1 MRLIPACASI
11 DRSRQAENQG
21 KTMNAPNEKLSAPVE
36 KIRSYHAELRTI
48 RRDIH
53 AHPELAFQESR
64 TSDLVAAR
72 LAAWGIE
79 VHRGLAKTG
88 LVGVVQGKKSS
99 SGRAIGLRADM
110 DCLPMHETND
120 IPHKSTHAGRMH
132 ACGHDGHT
140 TMLLGAARYLAETRN
155 FDGTAYLIFQP
166 AEEGGGGGKV
176 MVEEGLFERFPAD
189 EIYAVHNW
197 PGLPPGQMA
206 VRPGPVMAATDEIV
220 VTVRGKGGHAAMPQ
234 LTVDPVVA
242 TAQVISAL
250 QTIAS
255 RNANPLDA
263 IVVSLCSMETSQTNV
278 FNVIPDFVKLIGTVR
293 TFRPATRDM
302 AEARIREIVAGVSK
316 AMGGRADIEYKR
328 GYPSTIN
335 SEREAMFAAKVG
347 ERVFGKQNV
356 FTDAE
361 PTMGGEDFSYML
373 QARPG
378 AYVFLGQGGG
388 PNNCFLHNPGYDF
401 NDEVI
406 PLGAGYL
413 AALVEESLPL
423 K

>member
-1 MRLIPACASI
+1 
-11 DRSRQAENQG
+11 
-21 KTMNAPNEKLSAPVE
+21 MNAPFEKMNSPVE
-36 KIRSYHAELRTI
+36 KIRSYHAELRVI
-48 RRDIH
+48 RHDIH
-53 AHPELAFQESR
+53 AHPELAFQENR
-64 TSDLVAAR
+64 TSDLVADR
-72 LAAWGIE
+72 LSSWGIE

-88 LVGVVQGKKSS
+88 LVGVVKGKKTS
-99 SGRAIGLRADM
+99 SGRGVGLRADM
-110 DCLPMHETND
+110 DCLPMHETGTV
-120 IPHKSTHAGRMH
+120 PYKSKHADRMH

-166 AEEGGGGGKV
+166 AEEGGGGGRV
-176 MVEEGLFERFPAD
+176 MVEEGLFERFPAN
-189 EIYAVHNW
+189 EVYAVHNW

-220 VTVRGKGGHAAMPQ
+220 VVVHGKGGHAAMPH
-234 LTVDPVVA
+234 LTVDPVVVS
-242 TAQVISAL
+242 AQVISAL

-263 IVVSLCSMETSQTNV
+263 IVVSVCSMETSQTGV
-278 FNVIPDFVKLIGTVR
+278 FNVIPDFVKLTGTVR
-293 TFRPATRDM
+293 SFRPETREL
-302 AEARIREIVAGVSK
+302 AEARIKEIVSGISA
-316 AMGGRADIEYKR
+316 ALGGRAEIEYKR

-335 SEREAMFAAKVG
+335 AEREAAFAAQVG
-347 ERVFGKQNV
+347 ERVFGKGNV

-388 PNNCFLHNPGYDF
+388 PTGCFLHNPGYDF

>member
-1 MRLIPACASI
+1 
-11 DRSRQAENQG
+11 
-21 KTMNAPNEKLSAPVE
+21 MNAPSEKFGSPVE
-36 KIRSYHAELRTI
+36 KIRAFHAELRTL

-53 AHPELAFQESR
+53 AHPELAFQETR
-64 TSDLVAAR
+64 TADLVAAR
-72 LAAWGIE
+72 LAAWGVE

-88 LVGVVQGKKSS
+88 VVGVVKGKQAA
-99 SGRAIGLRADM
+99 SGRSIGLRADM

-120 IPHKSTHAGRMH
+120 FPHRSTHAGRMH

-140 TMLLGAARYLAETRN
+140 TMLLGAARYLAETRH

-189 EIYAVHNW
+189 QVYAVHNW

-220 VTVRGKGGHAAMPQ
+220 VTIRGKGGHAAMPH
-234 LTVDPVVA
+234 LTVDPVVV

-255 RNANPLDA
+255 RNVSPLDS
-263 IVVSLCSMETSQTNV
+263 IVVTVASMETSQTNV
-278 FNVIPDFVKLIGTVR
+278 FNVIPDFVKLVGTVR
-293 TFRPATRDM
+293 SFRPETRDL
-302 AEARIREIVAGVSK
+302 AQARILQIVEGIAL
-316 AMGGRADIEYKR
+316 AMGGRADLEYKR

-335 SEREAMFAAKVG
+335 SEREAQFAARVG
-347 ERVFGKQNV
+347 ERLFGKQNV

-373 QARPG
+373 QACPG

-423 K
+423 RKK

>member
-1 MRLIPACASI
+1 
-11 DRSRQAENQG
+11 
-21 KTMNAPNEKLSAPVE
+21 MNAPAEKMESPVE
-36 KIRSYHAELRTI
+36 KIRSYHSELRAI

-64 TSDLVAAR
+64 TSQLVADQ
-72 LAAWGIE
+72 LGAWGIE

-88 LVGVVQGKKSS
+88 LVGVVKGRKSS
-99 SGRAIGLRADM
+99 SGRGVGLRADM
-110 DCLPMHETND
+110 DCLPMHETNS

-140 TMLLGAARYLAETRN
+140 TMLLGTARYLAETRN

-176 MVEEGLFERFPAD
+176 MVDEGLFDRFPAD
-189 EIYAVHNW
+189 EVYALHNW

-220 VTVRGKGGHAAMPQ
+220 VTVRGKGGHAAMPH
-234 LTVDPVVA
+234 LTVDPVVI

-250 QTIAS
+250 QSIAS
-255 RNANPLDA
+255 RNANPLDS
-263 IVVSLCSMETSQTNV
+263 IVVTVASMETSQTNV

-293 TFRPATRDM
+293 TFRPGTRDM
-302 AEARIREIVAGVSK
+302 AETRIAEIVSGIST
-316 AMGGRADIEYKR
+316 AMGGSAEIAYKR

-335 SEREAMFAAKVG
+335 SEREALFAARVG
-347 ERVFGKQNV
+347 ERVFGRDNV

>member
-1 MRLIPACASI
+1 
-11 DRSRQAENQG
+11 
-21 KTMNAPNEKLSAPVE
+21 MNAPAEPLNSPVE
-36 KIRSYHAELRTI
+36 QIRSYHAELRAI

-53 AHPELAFQESR
+53 AHPELAFQENR
-64 TSDLVAAR
+64 TSQLVADQ

-88 LVGVVQGKKSS
+88 VVGVVKGKKSS

-110 DCLPMHETND
+110 DCLPMHETSN

-140 TMLLGAARYLAETRN
+140 TMLLGTARYLAQTRN

-176 MVEEGLFERFPAD
+176 MVEEGLFERFPAN
-189 EIYAVHNW
+189 EVYAVHNW

-220 VTVRGKGGHAAMPQ
+220 ISVRGKGGHAAMPN
-234 LTVDPVVA
+234 LTVDPVVI

-263 IVVSLCSMETSQTNV
+263 IVVSVCSMETSQTGV

-293 TFRPATRDM
+293 SFRPETRDM
-302 AEARIREIVAGVSK
+302 AEVRIREIVTGISR
-316 AMGGRADIEYKR
+316 AMGGSAELAYTR

-335 SEREAMFAAKVG
+335 TEREARFAAKVG
-347 ERVFGKQNV
+347 ERVFGKNNV

-373 QARPG
+373 QACPG

>member
-1 MRLIPACASI
+1 MSKSV
-11 DRSRQAENQG
+11 DH
-21 KTMNAPNEKLSAPVE
+21 
-36 KIRSYHAELRTI
+36 IRKFHADLRAI

-64 TSDLVAAR
+64 TSQIVAER
-72 LAAWGIE
+72 LKSWGLE
-79 VHRGLAKTG
+79 VHTGLAKTG
-88 LVGVVQGKKSS
+88 VVGVVKGKKSA
-99 SGRAIGLRADM
+99 SGRAVGLRADM
-110 DCLPMHETND
+110 DCLPMHETSD
-120 IPHKSTHAGRMH
+120 IPHKSKHAGRMH

-140 TMLLGAARYLAETRN
+140 TMLLGAARYLQETRD
-155 FDGTAYLIFQP
+155 FDGTAFVIFQP

-176 MVEEGLFERFPAD
+176 MVDEGLFERFPAN

-197 PGLPPGQMA
+197 PGLPPGQIS

-220 VTVRGKGGHAAMPQ
+220 ITVRGRGGHAAIPQ
-234 LTVDPVVA
+234 FTVDPVVA
-242 TAQVISAL
+242 TAQIISAL

-255 RNANPLDA
+255 RNVSPLDS
-263 IVVSLCSMETSQTNV
+263 IVVTVASMETSQTNV

-293 TFRPATRDM
+293 SFRPETRDLAERRVREIAAGV
-302 AEARIREIVAGVSK
+302 AEALGA
-316 AMGGRADIEYKR
+316 RAEIEYNR

-335 SEREAMFAAKVG
+335 SEREAAFAAQVG
-347 ERVFGKQNV
+347 ERVFGKGNV

-361 PTMGGEDFSYML
+361 PTMGGEDFSFML
-373 QARPG
+373 QAKPG
-378 AYVFLGQGGG
+378 AYIFLGQGGG

-401 NDEVI
+401 NDDVI

-413 AALVEESLPL
+413 AALVEASLPL

>member
-1 MRLIPACASI
+1 
-11 DRSRQAENQG
+11 
-21 KTMNAPNEKLSAPVE
+21 MNAPSEKLSDPVE
-36 KIRSYHAELRTI
+36 KIRGYHAELQTI

-64 TSDLVAAR
+64 TSQKVADQ
-72 LAAWGIE
+72 LQAWGIE

-88 LVGVVQGKKSS
+88 LVGVIKGKKSA

-110 DCLPMHETND
+110 DCLPMHETSD

-140 TMLLGAARYLAETRN
+140 TMLLGAARYLQETRN

-176 MVEEGLFERFPAD
+176 MVEEGLFKRFPAN

-220 VTVRGKGGHAAMPQ
+220 ITVRGKGGHAAMPH
-234 LTVDPVVA
+234 LTVDPVVT
-242 TAQVISAL
+242 TAQIIAAL

-255 RNANPLDA
+255 RNVSPLDS
-263 IVVSLCSMETSQTNV
+263 IVVTVASMETSQTNV

-293 TFRPATRDM
+293 TFRAETRVM
-302 AEARIREIVAGVSK
+302 AQKRIREIVAGISA
-316 AMGGRADIEYKR
+316 AMGGSADIEYKL

-335 SEREAMFAAKVG
+335 TEREAVFAAKVG
-347 ERVFGKQNV
+347 ERVFGKNNV

-406 PLGAGYL
+406 PLGAGFL

-423 K
+423 AK

>member
-1 MRLIPACASI
+1 
-11 DRSRQAENQG
+11 
-21 KTMNAPNEKLSAPVE
+21 MNAPAEKMHTPIGR
-36 KIRSYHAELRTI
+36 IRAYHAELTGI

-53 AHPELAFQESR
+53 AHPELAFRESR
-64 TSDLVAAR
+64 TSQLVADR

-88 LVGVVQGKKSS
+88 LVGVIKGKKTA
-99 SGRAIGLRADM
+99 SGRAVGLRADM
-110 DCLPMHETND
+110 DCLPIHETSD
-120 IPHKSTHAGRMH
+120 IPHKSTHAGQMH

-166 AEEGGGGGKV
+166 AEEGGGGAKV

-189 EIYAVHNW
+189 QVYAVHNW

-206 VRPGPVMAATDEIV
+206 VRPGPMMAATDEIV
-220 VTVRGKGGHAAMPQ
+220 ITVRGKGGHAAMPH
-234 LTVDPVVA
+234 LTVDPVVV

-255 RNANPLDA
+255 RNASPLDA
-263 IVVSLCSMETSQTNV
+263 IVVSVCSMETSQTNV

-293 TFRPATRDM
+293 TFRSETQNM
-302 AEARIREIVAGVSK
+302 AAARIEEIVVGIAK
-316 AMGGRADIEYKR
+316 AMGGSAVVKYNR
-328 GYPSTIN
+328 GYPATVN
-335 SEREAMFAAKVG
+335 SEREALFAAQVG
-347 ERVFGKQNV
+347 ELVFGKDNV

-388 PNNCFLHNPGYDF
+388 PNNCYLHNPGYDF

-413 AALVEESLPL
+413 AALVEQSLPL
-423 K
+423 A

>member
-1 MRLIPACASI
+1 
-11 DRSRQAENQG
+11 
-21 KTMNAPNEKLSAPVE
+21 MNAPHEKVTSPVE
-36 KIRSYHAELRTI
+36 TIRSYHAELRAI
-48 RRDIH
+48 RHDIH

-64 TSDLVAAR
+64 TSDLVADR
-72 LAAWGIE
+72 LSSWGIE

-88 LVGVVQGKKSS
+88 LVGVVKGKKTG
-99 SGRAIGLRADM
+99 SGRGIGLRADM
-110 DCLPMHETND
+110 DCLPMHETGTV
-120 IPHKSTHAGRMH
+120 PYKSKHAGRMH

-140 TMLLGAARYLAETRN
+140 TMLLGAARYLAETRH

-166 AEEGGGGGKV
+166 AEEGGGGGRV
-176 MVEEGLFERFPAD
+176 MVEEGLFERFPAN
-189 EIYAVHNW
+189 EVYAVHNW

-220 VTVRGKGGHAAMPQ
+220 IMVRGKGGHAAMPH
-234 LTVDPVVA
+234 LTVDPVVVC
-242 TAQVISAL
+242 AQVISAL

-255 RNANPLDA
+255 RNVNPMDA
-263 IVVSLCSMETSQTNV
+263 IVVSVCSMETSQTGV

-293 TFRPATRDM
+293 TFRPETRNM
-302 AEARIREIVAGVSK
+302 AEARIKEIVSGISTAL
-316 AMGGRADIEYKR
+316 GGRAEVEYKR

-335 SEREAMFAAKVG
+335 SEREAVFAAQVG
-347 ERVFGKQNV
+347 ERVFGKSNV

-388 PNNCFLHNPGYDF
+388 PTGCFLHNPGYDF

>member
-1 MRLIPACASI
+1 
-11 DRSRQAENQG
+11 
-21 KTMNAPNEKLSAPVE
+21 MNAPAEVVNAPVE
-36 KIRSYHAELRTI
+36 KIRGFHAELRAI

-53 AHPELAFQESR
+53 AHPELAFQENR
-64 TSDLVAAR
+64 TAQLVADQ
-72 LAAWGIE
+72 LAALGIE

-88 LVGVVQGKKSS
+88 VVGVIKGRQTG

-110 DCLPMHETND
+110 DCLPMHETSD

-140 TMLLGAARYLAETRN
+140 TMLLGAARYLQETRN

-176 MVEEGLFERFPAD
+176 MVEEGLFKRFPAN

-206 VRPGPVMAATDEIV
+206 VRPGAVMAATDEIV
-220 VTVRGKGGHAAMPQ
+220 ITVRGKGGHAALPH
-234 LTVDPVVA
+234 LTVDPVVI

-250 QTIAS
+250 QSIAS
-255 RNANPLDA
+255 RNASPLDS
-263 IVVSLCSMETSQTNV
+263 IVVSVCSMETSQTNV

-293 TFRPATRDM
+293 SFRPETRQM
-302 AEARIREIVAGVSK
+302 AEKRINEIVAGVSK
-316 AMGGRADIEYKR
+316 AMGGSAEIAYKR
-328 GYPSTIN
+328 GYPPTIN
-335 SEREAMFAAKVG
+335 TEREAAFAAKVG
-347 ERVFGKQNV
+347 ERVFGRGNV
-356 FTDAE
+356 FTDGE

-373 QARPG
+373 EACPG

-413 AALVEESLPL
+413 AALVEEALPL
-423 K
+423 T